1 VNTIGILTDPSS
13 FAAPPLG
20 AVSPL
25 DGRYAEQTEAL
36 SAYFSEAALI
46 QFRQFIEV
54 RWLIA
59 LSDSPDIPEVRAF
72 TNEEKTLLH
81 NLVADFN
88 ADDAERVKEIERT
101 TRHDVKA
108 IEYYIKEELAQTS
121 LSDVSEWVHF
131 ACTSEDINNLAHA
144 LMLQGGSQNAWLP
157 RAQELVN
164 AVAAMAQEFAGVPML
179 SRTHG
184 QTASPTTVG
193 KELAVFVHRW
203 QRQLKQIAAQEYLGK
218 INGAVGNF
226 NAHAAAYPNL
236 DWPAFAQSFVESLGL
251 TYNPLTTQIESHDY
265 MAELFQTLMR
275 FNNILLDFDRDVWT
289 YISMGYFKQKVVAGE
304 VGSST
309 MPHKVN
315 PIDFENSEANIGLS
329 NAVLDHLASKLQVS
343 RLQRDLTD
351 SSAIRNMGVGVA
363 YSFVA
368 LGSALRGLKKL
379 SLDERVLASDLD
391 NSWEVLGEAVQTI
404 MRKAGLQNPYEK
416 LKELTRGEKIDAA
429 KMRNFVQSLELADE
443 DKQRLLQ
450 MTPGS
455 YVGLAAQ
462 LVGK

>member
-1 VNTIGILTDPSS
+1 MNMSLQAI
-13 FAAPPLG
+13 
-20 AVSPL
+20 SPL
-25 DGRYAEQTEAL
+25 DGRYAEQTSAL

-46 QFRQFIEV
+46 KYRVLVEV
-54 RWLIA
+54 RWLLA
-59 LSDSPDIPEVRAF
+59 LSESPDIAEVRAF
-72 TNEEKTLLH
+72 TDDEKASLH
-81 NLVADFN
+81 RIVDEFSEAD
-88 ADDAERVKEIERT
+88 AQRVKQIEST

-108 IEYYIKEELAQTS
+108 VEYGIKEKLADTS
-121 LSDVSEWVHF
+121 LRNVSEWVHF
-131 ACTSEDINNLAHA
+131 ACTSEDINNLSHA
-144 LMLQGGSQNAWLP
+144 LMLKAGIEDAWLP
-157 RAQELVN
+157 RARELV
-164 AVAAMAQEFAGVPML
+164 ASVAHMAQQHADLPML
-179 SRTHG
+179 ARTHG

-193 KELAVFVHRW
+193 KELMVFVHRW
-203 QRQLKQIAAQEYLGK
+203 NRQLKHVAAQEYLGK

-226 NAHAAAYPNL
+226 NAHAAAYPNV
-236 DWPAFAQSFVESLGL
+236 DWPAFAQRFVQSLGL

-265 MAELFQTLMR
+265 MAELFQSLMR
-275 FNNILLDFDRDVWT
+275 FNNVLLDFDRDVWT

-429 KMRNFVQSLELADE
+429 KVRNFVQSLELADE